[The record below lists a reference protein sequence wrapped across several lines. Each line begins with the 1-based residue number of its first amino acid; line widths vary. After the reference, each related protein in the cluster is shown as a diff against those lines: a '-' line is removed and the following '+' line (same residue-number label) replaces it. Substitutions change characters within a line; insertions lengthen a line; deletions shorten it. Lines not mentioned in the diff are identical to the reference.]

1 MHVPPRNLLCPLILT
16 AAAIAVGA
24 CADTARHSTCSPS
37 GGVTAPGCGGS
48 THVLLTDGPFPYDRL
63 ARVDL
68 HIVSVSASLSTDT
81 AAGGGGSFVTL
92 ASPNRGFDVLALQN
106 GATAELGTLTLPA
119 GAITAVRMVIDTDSS
134 SITLKDGRVLTGANN
149 GIHWQSSAGRPV
161 LNALVQEQILVPDTG
176 AVVVIDFDV
185 GQSFVTLQELDSV
198 STDSSFTFMPQFRA
212 ADANRTGTIAG
223 VVRAHSVSGAPVADA
238 SVRLYI
244 GYPNSPE
251 NTWGTLAT
259 GKADSTGAFRLSY
272 VTRTASWA
280 STAYANA
287 TYIVA
292 VDPPSA
298 AVLGRAIVP
307 GITVLAK
314 QTTSLGT
321 VVLP

>member
-1 MHVPPRNLLCPLILT
+1 MTRQRLAWPMLAVMSLL
-16 AAAIAVGA
+16 AA
-24 CADTARHSTCSPS
+24 CARDAQGPVSQSS
-37 GGVTAPGCGGS
+37 LS
-48 THVLLTDGPFPYDRL
+48 HVLLTDGPFPYDRL

-68 HIVSVSASLSTDT
+68 HIVSISASLSTDT
-81 AAGGGGSFVTL
+81 AAGAGGGFVNL
-92 ASPNRGFDVLALQN
+92 ASPNRRFDVLALQN
-106 GATAELGTLTLPA
+106 GATAELGALKLPA
-119 GAITAVRMVIDTDSS
+119 GAVTAVRMVIDTDSS

-176 AVVVIDFDV
+176 AVIVIDFDV
-185 GQSFVTLQELDSV
+185 GESFVTLQELDSV

-212 ADANRTGTIAG
+212 VDANRTGTITG
-223 VVRAHSVSGAPVADA
+223 VVRAHAVGGAPVADA

-244 GYPNSPE
+244 GYPVNPE

-259 GKADSTGAFRLSY
+259 GRTDSTGTFRLSY
-272 VTRTASWA
+272 VTRSSLWATTALA
-280 STAYANA
+280 GA

-292 VDPPSA
+292 VDPPAA

-307 GITVLAK
+307 GIEVTEK